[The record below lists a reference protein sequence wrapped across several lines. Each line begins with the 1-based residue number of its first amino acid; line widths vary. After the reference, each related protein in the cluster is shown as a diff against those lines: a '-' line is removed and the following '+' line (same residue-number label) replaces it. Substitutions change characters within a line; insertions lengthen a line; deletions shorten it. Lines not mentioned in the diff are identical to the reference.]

1 MSTTNEILV
10 VGATGLLG
18 LELVRVLKGAGHPVR
33 AMVRTTALPERRAE
47 LERLGARIVPGDLK
61 DRASLDAACAGALSV
76 VSTASATISRQDGD
90 SIATVDE
97 LGQLAL
103 IEAAEQAKVEH
114 LVFVSFPET
123 GLDFELE
130 RAKRK
135 VEARVR
141 ASSAS
146 HTIIKPTF
154 FAETWLSPALG
165 FDAAHGAVRLLGDGT
180 APVSWVSVQ
189 DVARFV
195 AAACESGRY
204 AGQEIALGGPDPLS
218 QKQVI
223 AIFEELGGPKV
234 QTEAPLPVPVL
245 EGMLAGATNPI
256 EQAFAALMLCA
267 ARGLTVDP
275 RPAQALLP
283 GRLLTIRDYAT
294 RILQASN

>member
-1 MSTTNEILV
+1 MSSNEILV

-18 LELVRVLKGAGHPVR
+18 MELVRVLKAAGHPVR
-33 AMVRTTALPERRAE
+33 AMVRSTAAPERRAQ
-47 LERLGARIVPGDLK
+47 LEQLGARIVPGDLK
-61 DRASLDAACAGALSV
+61 DKASLEAACRDAQAV

-90 SIATVDE
+90 SIATVDD
-97 LGQLAL
+97 LGQISL
-103 IEAAEQAKVEH
+103 IEAAEAAKVEH

-135 VEARVR
+135 VEERVK
-141 ASSAS
+141 ASPAS
-146 HTIIKPTF
+146 HTIIKPAF

-165 FDAAHGAVRLLGDGT
+165 FDPAKGAARLLGSGDG
-180 APVSWVSVQ
+180 PVSWVSVQ

-195 AAACESGRY
+195 AAACDSTRF
-204 AGQEIALGGPDPLS
+204 AGQEIAVGGPDPLS

-234 QTEAPLPVPVL
+234 QTEAPMPVAAL
-245 EGMLAGATNPI
+245 EGMLAGASNPI
-256 EQAFAALMLCA
+256 EQAFAALMLLVA
-267 ARGLTVDP
+267 KGFTVDP

-283 GRLLTIRDYAT
+283 GRLVTIRDYAT
-294 RILQASN
+294 RILQTPN